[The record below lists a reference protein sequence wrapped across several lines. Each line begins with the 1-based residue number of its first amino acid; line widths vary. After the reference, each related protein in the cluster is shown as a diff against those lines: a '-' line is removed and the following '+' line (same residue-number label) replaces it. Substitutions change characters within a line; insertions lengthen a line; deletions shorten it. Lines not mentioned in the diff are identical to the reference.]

1 MINSKNDSLQVLSML
16 LNYPDDDLLNHL
28 DEIASIADR
37 SPSAEIESA
46 IQEFVSELNIHR
58 LIQIQ
63 ERYTA
68 VFDIDPATTMNV
80 TYHAF
85 GDNEKRAAA
94 LAHLQHNYEQAGWQ
108 RITGELPDY
117 LPLMLEF
124 LSICPDPKYTALV
137 WQCLRGMQPLV
148 ERLKKKEPIY
158 AALLQPIVN
167 LAVESCASVD
177 NCNHP
182 HEANE

>member
-16 LNYPDDDLLNHL
+16 LHYPDDDLLDRL
-28 DEIASIADR
+28 DEIASIVAHL
-37 SPSAEIESA
+37 SPVEIKSA
-46 IQEFVSELNIHR
+46 IQAYINELKTHSLIHV
-58 LIQIQ
+58 Q

-68 VFDIDPATTMNV
+68 VFDMNPVLTMNM
-80 TYHAF
+80 TYHAY

-94 LAHLQHNYEQAGWQ
+94 LAHLQNNYEQAGWQ

-124 LSICPDPKYTALV
+124 LSICPAPKYTAPV
-137 WQCLRGMQPLV
+137 WQCLRGIQPLV

-158 AALLQPIVN
+158 AALLQPVVRM
-167 LAVESCASVD
+167 ADEYWASVD
-177 NCNHP
+177 NHSHAP
-182 HEANE
+182 KANS